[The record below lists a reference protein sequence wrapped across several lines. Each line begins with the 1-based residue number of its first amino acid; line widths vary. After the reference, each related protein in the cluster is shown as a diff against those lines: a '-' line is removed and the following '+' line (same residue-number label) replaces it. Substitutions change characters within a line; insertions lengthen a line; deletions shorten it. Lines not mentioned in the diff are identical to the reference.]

1 MPGEVLCVFTDGLVE
16 ARRGRDQFGSE
27 RVGELLRAHGDLSAD
42 GMAGAV
48 LDAVRAFHGEEL
60 GDDLAMLVVRY
71 DGGVVTT
78 APATP

>member
-1 MPGEVLCVFTDGLVE
+1 MLCVFTDGLVE

-48 LDAVRAFHGEEL
+48 LDAVRDFHGEEL

-71 DGGVVTT
+71 DGGIGT
-78 APATP
+78 AASATS